1 MPVEITELCNLG
13 KWSVSSQSM
22 KGDKIST
29 FTAVIGH
36 SNPSIASAIGI
47 TKPKGFEFQLWL
59 FINGKGLFA
68 NGKWYDSPCF
78 LRSNDQIEVVLN

>member
-36 SNPSIASAIGI
+36 SNPSMQALLIA
-47 TKPKGFEFQLWL
+47 
-59 FINGKGLFA
+59 
-68 NGKWYDSPCF
+68 
-78 LRSNDQIEVVLN
+78 

>member
-1 MPVEITELCNLG
+1 MYSNSLRNSKTPIMPVEITELCNLG

-36 SNPSIASAIGI
+36 SNPSIASALGI
-47 TKPKGFEFQLWL
+47 TKPKGFEF
-59 FINGKGLFA
+59 
-68 NGKWYDSPCF
+68 
-78 LRSNDQIEVVLN
+78 